1 MIKYSDRNMFF
12 NFSELYYLVQDTV
25 PEDIF
30 TSMSLSDTEMYVKN
44 ALFAVIRG
52 RDCEV
57 EVFAMMDS
65 AGNYWGGYDS
75 QQSDIMDTD
84 EYIRVTIVSGE
95 SAMYLQF
102 VYGLDEYMLYAEVC
116 DWILAKE
123 GLIV

>member
-1 MIKYSDRNMFF
+1 MIEYNDRDMTF

-25 PEDIF
+25 PDTIF
-30 TSMSLSDTEMYVKN
+30 ASMTLDNTEKYIKN
-44 ALFAVIRG
+44 ALFATVRE
-52 RDCEV
+52 RDCDV
-57 EVFAMMDS
+57 EVFAMVDVE
-65 AGNYWGGYDS
+65 GNYLGGHDS

-84 EYIRVTIVSGE
+84 EYIRLTFVSGE

-102 VYGLDEYMLYAEVC
+102 VYGQDIDVLYVEVC